1 MKWYSL
7 LSASFLLGTV
17 IAADPVHQVP
27 EPITYRLIVTAN
39 GTIKDIDDI
48 YLSSDEEGTVGIFG
62 TDREPILIHDTKPGK
77 KSGQFYFDTR
87 PGDELFH
94 GLTLLRWQ
102 GVMNLKDTLHPHRF
116 RIRNDTGTQYLPD
129 RYSWNEFWFTEG
141 ENGMKEL
148 FWGAKGDH
156 PGWVAV
162 PLIDAT
168 YIIKWYD
175 ETSSYMVAKPWEPV
189 KIYLQPFEL

>member
-1 MKWYSL
+1 MKWHSL
-7 LSASFLLGTV
+7 LSASFLLGTA

-27 EPITYRLIVTAN
+27 EPVTYRLIVTAN
-39 GTIKDIDDI
+39 GTIKDTDDI
-48 YLSSDEEGTVGIFG
+48 YLSSDEDGNVGIFG
-62 TDREPILIHDTKPGK
+62 TEPLLIHETKPGK

-94 GLTLLRWQ
+94 GLALLRWQ
-102 GVMNLKDTLHPHRF
+102 GIMNLKDALYPNYF
-116 RIRNDTGTQYLPD
+116 QVKDKTGARGLPD
-129 RYSWNEFWFTEG
+129 KCSWNEFWFAEG

-148 FWGAKGDH
+148 LWGAKGDY
-156 PGWVAV
+156 PGWIAV

-175 ETSSYMVAKPWEPV
+175 ETSENVVAKPWEPV